1 MIKEIIT
8 GSPKETLS
16 IGEKVATFLRG
27 GEIILLTGDL
37 GAGKTMFTKG
47 VARGLGVDPLTP
59 VVSPTFT
66 LINLYKARI
75 DIVHADLY
83 RLDPEGIFGLGIEEY
98 MDNSHIVMVEWADI
112 SEGYFKENLLRIKIE
127 YLEESRRKIIL
138 NGDIIKEEN
147 WR

>member
-8 GSPKETLS
+8 ESPRETFS

-27 GEIILLTGDL
+27 GETILLTGDL
-37 GAGKTMFTKG
+37 GAGKTMFAKG
-47 VARGLGVDPLTP
+47 VASGLGVDPLTP

-83 RLDPEGIFGLGIEEY
+83 RLEPEGIFGLGIEEY

-112 SEGYFKENLLRIKIE
+112 SEGYFKGNLLRIKIE
-127 YLEESRRKIIL
+127 YLEELRRKIIL
-138 NGDIIKEEN
+138 GGDIIKEEN

>member
-8 GSPKETLS
+8 GSPKETFS
-16 IGEKVATFLRG
+16 IGEKIATFLKG
-27 GEIILLTGDL
+27 GETLLLTGDL
-37 GAGKTMFTKG
+37 GAGKTMFAKG
-47 VARGLGVDPLTP
+47 VASGLGVDPLTP

-66 LINLYKARI
+66 LINMYKARI

-98 MDNSHIVMVEWADI
+98 MDNSHVVMVEWADI
-112 SEGYFKENLLRIKIE
+112 SEGYFKGNLLRIKIE

-138 NGDIIKEEN
+138 GGDIIKEEN

>member
-8 GSPKETLS
+8 EGPQETFS
-16 IGEKVATFLRG
+16 IGKKVAAFLMG
-27 GEIILLTGDL
+27 GETILLTGDL
-37 GAGKTMFTKG
+37 GAGKTMFVKG
-47 VARGLGVDPLTP
+47 VASGLGVDPLTP

-112 SEGYFKENLLRIKIE
+112 SEGYFKGNLLRIKIE

-138 NGDIIKEEN
+138 GGNIIREEN

>member
-8 GSPKETLS
+8 GSPQETFS
-16 IGEKVATFLRG
+16 VGEKVAVLLKG
-27 GEIILLTGDL
+27 GETILLTGDL
-37 GAGKTMFTKG
+37 GAGKTMFVKG
-47 VARGLGVDPLTP
+47 IASGLGVDPLTP

-98 MDNSHIVMVEWADI
+98 MDNSHIIMVEWADI
-112 SEGYFKENLLRIKIE
+112 SEGYFKGNLLRIKIE
-127 YLEESRRKIIL
+127 YLEQNRRKIIL
-138 NGDIIKEEN
+138 GGNIIREEN

>member
-1 MIKEIIT
+1 MIKEIISL
-8 GSPKETLS
+8 SPRETFG
-16 IGEKVATFLRG
+16 IGERIAKLLRG

-37 GAGKTMFTKG
+37 GAGKTMFAKG
-47 VARGLGVDPLTP
+47 VASGLGIDPQTP

-83 RLDPEGIFGLGIEEY
+83 RLDPDGIFGLGIEEY
-98 MDNSHIVMVEWADI
+98 MDNSHVVMVEWADI
-112 SEGYFKENLLRIKIE
+112 SEGYFKGNLLRIKIE
-127 YLEESRRKIIL
+127 YLEELTRKIIL

>member
-8 GSPKETLS
+8 LSPQETFS
-16 IGEKVATFLRG
+16 IGEKVAKLLRG
-27 GEIILLTGDL
+27 GETILLTGDL
-37 GAGKTMFTKG
+37 GAGKTMFVKG
-47 VARGLGVDPLTP
+47 VASGLEVDPLTP

-83 RLDPEGIFGLGIEEY
+83 RLDPEGISGLGIEEY

-112 SEGYFKENLLRIKIE
+112 SEGYFKGNLLRIKIE

-138 NGDIIKEEN
+138 CGNIISEEN

>member
-8 GSPKETLS
+8 SSPQETLN
-16 IGEKVATFLRG
+16 IGEKVAMFLKG
-27 GEIILLTGDL
+27 GETILLTGDL
-37 GAGKTMFTKG
+37 GAGKTIFAKG
-47 VARGLGVDPLTP
+47 VATGLGIDPSTP

-66 LINLYKARI
+66 LVNMYKARI

-83 RLDPEGIFGLGIEEY
+83 RLEPEGILDLGIEEY
-98 MDNSHIVMVEWADI
+98 MDNSHVVMVEWADI
-112 SEGYFKENLLRIKIE
+112 SEGYFKGNLLRVKIE

-138 NGDIIKEEN
+138 SGDIIKEEN

>member
-8 GSPKETLS
+8 GSPKETFS
-16 IGEKVATFLRG
+16 IGEKVATFLQG
-27 GEIILLTGDL
+27 GETILLTGDL
-37 GAGKTMFTKG
+37 GAGKTMFAKG
-47 VARGLGVDPLTP
+47 VASGLGVDPLTP

-83 RLDPEGIFGLGIEEY
+83 RLEPEGIFGLGIEEY

-112 SEGYFKENLLRIKIE
+112 SEGYFKGNLLRIKIE
-127 YLEESRRKIIL
+127 YLEELRRKIIL
-138 NGDIIKEEN
+138 GGDIIKEEN

>member
-1 MIKEIIT
+1 MTKEIIT
-8 GSPKETLS
+8 FSPQETMS

-37 GAGKTMFTKG
+37 GAGKTMFAKG
-47 VARGLGVDPLTP
+47 VGCGLGIDPLTP

-112 SEGYFKENLLRIKIE
+112 SEGYFKGNLLRIKIE
-127 YLEESRRKIIL
+127 YLKDSKRKIIL

>member
-8 GSPKETLS
+8 GSPKETFI
-16 IGEKVATFLRG
+16 IGEKVATFLQG
-27 GEIILLTGDL
+27 GETILLTGDL
-37 GAGKTMFTKG
+37 GAGKTMFAKG
-47 VARGLGVDPLTP
+47 VASGLGVDPLTP

-83 RLDPEGIFGLGIEEY
+83 RLEPEGIFGLGIEEY
-98 MDNSHIVMVEWADI
+98 MDNSHVVMVEWADI
-112 SEGYFKENLLRIKIE
+112 SEGYFKGNLLRIKIE
-127 YLEESRRKIIL
+127 YLEEGRRKIIL
-138 NGDIIKEEN
+138 GGDIIKEEN

>member
-8 GSPKETLS
+8 ESPKETF
-16 IGEKVATFLRG
+16 IVGEKVATFLQG
-27 GEIILLTGDL
+27 GETILLTGDL
-37 GAGKTMFTKG
+37 GAGKTMFAKG
-47 VARGLGVDPLTP
+47 VASGLGVDPLTP

-83 RLDPEGIFGLGIEEY
+83 RLETEGIFGLGIEEY
-98 MDNSHIVMVEWADI
+98 MDNSHVVMVEWADI
-112 SEGYFKENLLRIKIE
+112 SEGYFKGNLLRIKIE
-127 YLEESRRKIIL
+127 YLEEGRRKIIL
-138 NGDIIKEEN
+138 GGDIIKEEN

>member
-8 GSPKETLS
+8 VSPQETFS
-16 IGEKVATFLRG
+16 IGEKVAMFLRG
-27 GEIILLTGDL
+27 GETILLTGDL
-37 GAGKTMFTKG
+37 GAGKTMFAKG
-47 VARGLGVDPLTP
+47 VASGLGVDPVTP

-83 RLDPEGIFGLGIEEY
+83 RLEAEGIFGLGIEEY

-112 SEGYFKENLLRIKIE
+112 SEGYFKGNLLKIKIE
-127 YLEESRRKIIL
+127 YLEESKRKIIL
-138 NGDIIKEEN
+138 SGDIIREEN

>member
-8 GSPKETLS
+8 LSPKETFG
-16 IGEKVATFLRG
+16 IGEKVAMLLSG
-27 GEIILLTGDL
+27 GETILLTGDL
-37 GAGKTMFTKG
+37 GAGKTMFAKG
-47 VARGLGVDPLTP
+47 VASGLGVDPLTP

-75 DIVHADLY
+75 DIVHVDLY
-83 RLDPEGIFGLGIEEY
+83 RLAPEGILDLGIEEY
-98 MDNSHIVMVEWADI
+98 MDNSHVVMVEWADI
-112 SEGYFKENLLRIKIE
+112 SEGYFKRNLLRIKFE
-127 YLEESRRKIIL
+127 YLEESTRKIIL

>member
-8 GSPKETLS
+8 GSPQETFC

-27 GEIILLTGDL
+27 GETILLTGDL
-37 GAGKTMFTKG
+37 GAGKTMFAKG
-47 VARGLGVDPLTP
+47 VASGLGVDPLTP

-98 MDNSHIVMVEWADI
+98 MDNSHVVMVEWADI
-112 SEGYFKENLLRIKIE
+112 SEGYFKGNLLRIKIE
-127 YLEESRRKIIL
+127 YLEELRRKIIL
-138 NGDIIKEEN
+138 GGDIIKEEN

>member
-8 GSPKETLS
+8 ESPRETFS

-27 GEIILLTGDL
+27 GETILLTGDL
-37 GAGKTMFTKG
+37 GAGKTMFAKG
-47 VARGLGVDPLTP
+47 VASGLGVDPLTP

-83 RLDPEGIFGLGIEEY
+83 RLEPEGIFGLGIEEY
-98 MDNSHIVMVEWADI
+98 MDNSHIIMVEWADI
-112 SEGYFKENLLRIKIE
+112 SEGYFKGNLLRIKIE
-127 YLEESRRKIIL
+127 YLEELRRKIIL
-138 NGDIIKEEN
+138 GGDIIKEEN